1 MRMNDFDSYM
11 KQNIRPVSP
20 SEAFDANIRATL
32 NRLPS
37 ELGRERARRR
47 SWILVLHAVVVAI
60 ALVFLLPGSEAILS
74 TEWLYA
80 HPSEDEEQYVIEG
93 RVFEPEIIERADADN
108 PNQFV
113 TSSYEEFLACVEC
126 DLKIPQTILSVWMPK
141 NYVCT
146 NSFDGKML
154 TINYQHLDSEQM
166 ELSYSMK
173 WIKNPEEAVTIYEQ
187 MVNDGDGW
195 FRNVEDQHVLAQ
207 ELDPASNGYSYRW
220 TNGNCEFGIY
230 GPLSLTEMDAVASE
244 FMGVFASLPIEVQ
257 NKWVPEDVIQPV
269 RMLQADN
276 AQEIEEYLGE
286 DFILPLVQ
294 IDGWEPVDYYGTIN
308 KRTSREVMIFYT
320 PQNGEKGT
328 IIVEKKIYNKFED
341 VYESYEQNEMGEV
354 IRYGDLE
361 IYVAYNY
368 DYILTICLQD
378 KCMYV
383 VTGAINLEE
392 TKRIYDQLMDL
403 EKQNKN

>member
-47 SWILVLHAVVVAI
+47 SWIFALHAAAVAI

-108 PNQFV
+108 QDRFV
-113 TSSYEEFLACVEC
+113 TSSYEEFSAYLEC
-126 DLKIPQTILSVWMPK
+126 DLKIPQTLLSSWTIDEFI
-141 NYVCT
+141 CT
-146 NSFDGKML
+146 NTFDGKSFSVYY
-154 TINYQHLDSEQM
+154 INPAMGQEKLA
-166 ELSYSMK
+166 YSMR
-173 WIKNPEEAVTIYEQ
+173 WVISPEDTISIYEL
-187 MVNDGDGW
+187 MVADGDGW
-195 FRNVEDQHVLAQ
+195 YENVGDQRVMVQH
-207 ELDPASNGYSYRW
+207 LDDSSFSYTW
-220 TNGNCEFGIY
+220 TYENCEFGLH
-230 GPLSLTEMDAVASE
+230 GPLSLTEMDTIASE
-244 FMGVFASLPIEVQ
+244 FMSIFDSLPIEVQ
-257 NKWVPEDVIQPV
+257 NKWIPEEVIQPV

-276 AQEIEEYLGE
+276 AQEIEEFLGE

-294 IDGWEPVDYYGTIN
+294 IEGWEPVDYYGTIYR
-308 KRTSREVMIFYT
+308 RTGREAMIFYT
-320 PQNGEKGT
+320 PKNGDKGT
-328 IIVEKKIYNKFED
+328 IIVEKKIYHKFED

-368 DYILTICLQD
+368 DYILTISLRD

-383 VTGAINLEE
+383 VSGAIDLDAA
-392 TKRIYDQLMDL
+392 KLIYDKLLAL
-403 EKQNKN
+403 ENSN

>member
-1 MRMNDFDSYM
+1 MRMKDFDSYM

-37 ELGRERARRR
+37 QPRRESVRRR
-47 SWILVLHAVVVAI
+47 RWVFVFNAAALAMT
-60 ALVFLLPGSEAILS
+60 LVFLLPGSEAILS

-80 HPSEDEEQYVIEG
+80 HPSEDEQQYVIEG

-108 PNQFV
+108 PDQFV
-113 TSSYEEFLACVEC
+113 TSSYEEFLADVEC
-126 DLKIPQTILSVWMPK
+126 DLRIPQTILSVWTPK

-154 TINYQHLDSEQM
+154 TINYQHSDSEQM
-166 ELSYSMK
+166 ELIYSMK
-173 WIKNPEEAVTIYEQ
+173 WIKSPEESITIYEK

-195 FRNVEDQHVLAQ
+195 FRNVADQRVHVQA
-207 ELDPASNGYSYRW
+207 LDPASNGYSYRW
-220 TNGNCEFGIY
+220 TDGNCEFGIY
-230 GPLSLTEMDAVASE
+230 GPLSLSEMDAVASE
-244 FMGVFASLPIEVQ
+244 FMTTFDSLPIEVQ
-257 NKWVPEDVIQPV
+257 NKWIPEEVIQPV

-286 DFILPLVQ
+286 DFVLPLVQ
-294 IDGWEPVDYYGTIN
+294 IDGWEPVDYYGIIN
-308 KRTSREVMIFYT
+308 RRTGREVMIFYT
-320 PQNGEKGT
+320 PNNGDKGT

-341 VYESYEQNEMGEV
+341 VYESYEQNEMGKV
-354 IRYGDLE
+354 IQYGDWN

-368 DYILTICLQD
+368 DYIVTISLKD
-378 KCMYV
+378 KCLYV
-383 VTGAINLEE
+383 VTGAIDLDEA
-392 TKRIYDQLMDL
+392 KLIYDKILAL
-403 EKQNKN
+403 ENNN

>member
-20 SEAFDANIRATL
+20 SEAFDTNIRATL

-37 ELGRERARRR
+37 ESRRESARRR
-47 SWILVLHAVVVAI
+47 SWILVLHAAAVAI
-60 ALVFLLPGSEAILS
+60 ALILLIPGSEAMLS

-108 PNQFV
+108 QDQFV
-113 TSSYEEFLACVEC
+113 TSSYEEFLADVEC
-126 DLKIPQTILSVWMPK
+126 DLRIPQTILSVWMPK
-141 NYVCT
+141 NYVTT
-146 NSFDGKML
+146 NGFDGKIV
-154 TINYQHLDSEQM
+154 TINYQHSDSEQM
-166 ELSYSMK
+166 ELIYSMK
-173 WIKNPEEAVTIYEQ
+173 WIKSPEESFTIYEN

-195 FRNVEDQHVLAQ
+195 FRNVADQRVHVQ
-207 ELDPASNGYSYRW
+207 VLDPASNGYSYRW
-220 TNGNCEFGIY
+220 TDKNCEFGIC
-230 GPLSLTEMDAVASE
+230 GPLSLNEMDAVASE
-244 FMGVFASLPIEVQ
+244 FMGVFANLPSEVQ
-257 NKWVPEDVIQPV
+257 NKWIPEEVIQPV

-276 AQEIEEYLGE
+276 AQEIKEFLGE

-308 KRTSREVMIFYT
+308 RRTGREAMIFYT
-320 PQNGEKGT
+320 PKNGGKGT

-354 IRYGDLE
+354 IRYGDLG

-368 DYILTICLQD
+368 DYILTISLRD

-383 VTGAINLEE
+383 VTGAIDLDEA
-392 TKRIYDQLMDL
+392 KRIYDKLL
-403 EKQNKN
+403 ELENNN